1 MTKLFLS
8 GAAGFIG
15 SNYLRHLL
23 TTSDCDVVAF
33 DALTYAGNFQSIR
46 DLLGERVHFVHG
58 TITDRA
64 LVRSAME
71 NCDQV
76 VHLAAESHVD
86 RSICS
91 ADAFVTT
98 NCFGTNVLCDIARQV
113 GIERFVHVS
122 TDEVYGSIEA
132 GSSAETDTLAPRSA
146 YAASKAGSDLIA
158 LSYYATHG
166 LPVIVTRASNNYG
179 PYQYPE
185 KIIPLFITNLLDGL
199 GVPLYGDGHN
209 VRDWLHV
216 ADHCIA
222 IDTLLVNGRIGE
234 VYNIGGGNEIT
245 NLDLTKRLVELCGA
259 DTSAINY
266 VVDRPGH
273 DHRYSLD
280 STKIHSLGW
289 QPSRDF
295 TLGLERTVQW
305 YRRNRSWWASLKQS
319 HKSRT

>member
-1 MTKLFLS
+1 
-8 GAAGFIG
+8 
-15 SNYLRHLL
+15 
-23 TTSDCDVVAF
+23 
-33 DALTYAGNFQSIR
+33 
-46 DLLGERVHFVHG
+46 
-58 TITDRA
+58 
-64 LVRSAME
+64 
-71 NCDQV
+71 
-76 VHLAAESHVD
+76 
-86 RSICS
+86 
-91 ADAFVTT
+91 
-98 NCFGTNVLCDIARQV
+98 
-113 GIERFVHVS
+113 
-122 TDEVYGSIEA
+122 
-132 GSSAETDTLAPRSA
+132 
-146 YAASKAGSDLIA
+146 
-158 LSYYATHG
+158 ATHG